1 MVLGARTS
9 PQSSAE
15 LRCVRRTRRSG
26 RCWPPR
32 ASRLLRGPPGSCA
45 PRAVSFCVETV
56 NEAKTM
62 QGNYAAMQCLHTHT
76 TPHTYRTRSNS
87 LFEHS

>member
-1 MVLGARTS
+1 MLGARAPVRS
-9 PQSSAE
+9 RPQNCA
-15 LRCVRRTRRSG
+15 VFGARRSG

-56 NEAKTM
+56 NEAK
-62 QGNYAAMQCLHTHT
+62 NYAGQLCRNAVSTHSHDT
-76 TPHTYRTRSNS
+76 SHVQDT
-87 LFEHS
+87 F

>member
-56 NEAKTM
+56 NEAK
-62 QGNYAAMQCLHTHT
+62 NYAGQLCRNAVSTHSHDT
-76 TPHTYRTRSNS
+76 SHVQDT
-87 LFEHS
+87 F